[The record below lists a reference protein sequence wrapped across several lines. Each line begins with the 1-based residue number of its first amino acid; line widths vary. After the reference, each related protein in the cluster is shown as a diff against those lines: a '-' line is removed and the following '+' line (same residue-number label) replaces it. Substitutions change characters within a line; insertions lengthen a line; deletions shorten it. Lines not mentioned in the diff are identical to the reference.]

1 MVEFELEQEAGRRYA
16 MIQRAHKKPGTW
28 AAKSCP
34 AWCFTIFDVAE
45 RLDCTVRH
53 ARRLIK
59 EYRIPTGLLVRP
71 VRLADGRI
79 VPRRLV
85 TLTQSSLEALMLAH
99 GGLQPRKDTRRRTAQ

>member
-1 MVEFELEQEAGRRYA
+1 MIRAGGKA
-16 MIQRAHKKPGTW
+16 AGTW
-28 AAKSCP
+28 AARHCP
-34 AWCFTIFDVAE
+34 AWCFTIYDAAE
-45 RLDCTVRH
+45 RLGCSVRH

-59 EYRIPTGLLVRP
+59 DHIIPTGLLVRP

-79 VPRRLV
+79 VRRRLV